1 MNIMKLCIPAKINL
15 ILSILSLTGYLII
28 PPQSLFSVIFQ
39 AIMVIFWTWVLQY
52 LCSNGYNT
60 IAWVFIILSSFFTI
74 SALIIYF
81 LIGLNPPTTT
91 PTTTPTKH

>member
-1 MNIMKLCIPAKINL
+1 MNIMKLCIPAKIYL

-28 PPQSLFSVIFQ
+28 PPQSLISVIFQ
-39 AIMVIFWTWVLQY
+39 AVMVIFWTWLLQY

-60 IAWVFIILSSFFTI
+60 IAWGLIILSSFFTI

-81 LIGLNPPTTT
+81 LIGINPPTTT
-91 PTTTPTKH
+91 PTKH